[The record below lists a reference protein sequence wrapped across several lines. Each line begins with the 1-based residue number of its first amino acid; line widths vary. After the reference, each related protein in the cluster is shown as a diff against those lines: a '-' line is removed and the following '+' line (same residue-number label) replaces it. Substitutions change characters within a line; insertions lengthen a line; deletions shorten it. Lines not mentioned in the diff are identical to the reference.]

1 MPEYIVLYAT
11 TDCNH
16 KCSHCFVEHRMNWD
30 ADDIANVASVLS
42 KKCLVHI
49 NGAEPLL
56 NPAYLKAYQ
65 AANQS
70 FIFSNGLVFFNN
82 SEADSLVEKLKEH
95 GITEVRLSHHFNAID
110 DLQAVPGEIVETVTK
125 YLLNH
130 GLAVH
135 YNTTVTK
142 SNYKSI
148 SEICS
153 RVRELGVSRIKFFPL
168 KAIGRAKALPENYYL
183 SENETR
189 AFYTQLLEARNHYSV
204 NELAIK
210 VSGDLAGIAE
220 KFRCTYGNHSY
231 AITPDRKIYGCVYSI
246 SVLPPLGELQ
256 ADGTILLY
264 DSEPCNLKNCALSA
278 LYDEKRK

>member
-1 MPEYIVLYAT
+1 
-11 TDCNH
+11 
-16 KCSHCFVEHRMNWD
+16 MNWD
-30 ADDIANVASVLS
+30 SDDIASVASVLS

-82 SEADSLVEKLKEH
+82 SEADSLVKKIKEH

-110 DLQAVPGEIVETVTK
+110 DLRAVPGEIVETVTK
-125 YLLNH
+125 YLLDH

-135 YNTTVTK
+135 YNTTITK
-142 SNYKSI
+142 SNYTSI
-148 SEICS
+148 SDICS
-153 RVRELGVSRIKFFPL
+153 RAKELGVSRIKFFPL
-168 KAIGRAKALPENYYL
+168 KAIGRAKTLPEDYHL
-183 SENETR
+183 SEDETR
-189 AFYTQLLEARNHYSV
+189 AFYSQLLEAREHYSV
-204 NELAIK
+204 SELAIK
-210 VSGDLAGIAE
+210 VSGDLAGITE

-246 SVLPPLGELQ
+246 SVLPPLGELRP
-256 ADGTILLY
+256 DGTILLY
-264 DSEPCNLKNCALSA
+264 DSGPCNYKKCALSV
-278 LYDEKRK
+278 L

>member
-1 MPEYIVLYAT
+1 MYIDDKPEYIVLYAT

-30 ADDIANVASVLS
+30 SDDIASVASVLS

-65 AANQS
+65 SANQS
-70 FIFSNGLVFFNN
+70 FVFSNGLVFFNN
-82 SEADSLVEKLKEH
+82 SEADNLVMKIKEH

-110 DLQAVPGEIVETVTK
+110 DLRAVPSEIVETVTK
-125 YLLNH
+125 YLLSH
-130 GLAVH
+130 GLEVH
-135 YNTTVTK
+135 YNTTITK
-142 SNYKSI
+142 SNYTFI
-148 SEICS
+148 GDICS
-153 RVRELGVSRIKFFPL
+153 QAKELGISRIKFFPL
-168 KAIGRAKALPENYYL
+168 KAIGGAKTLPGDYRL
-183 SENETR
+183 SEDETR
-189 AFYTQLLEARNHYSV
+189 AFYSQLLEARERYSV
-204 NELAIK
+204 SELTIK

-231 AITPDRKIYGCVYSI
+231 AITPNRKIYGCVYAI

-256 ADGTILLY
+256 PDGNILLY
-264 DSEPCNLKNCALSA
+264 DSGPCNYKKCVLSA
-278 LYDEKRK
+278 L